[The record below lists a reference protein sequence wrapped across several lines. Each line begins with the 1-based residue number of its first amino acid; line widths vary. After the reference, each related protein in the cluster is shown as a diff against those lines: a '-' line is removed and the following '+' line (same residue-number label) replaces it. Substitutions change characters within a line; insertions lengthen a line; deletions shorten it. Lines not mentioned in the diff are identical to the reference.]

1 MNEGINVSEMSGG
14 GAMMVLLGTES
25 HAISSLR
32 LNLEHNLSSIF
43 LVEKSLIHHVGS
55 PFSLLLLWYQP
66 QNWERDA
73 AIKFGFELRS
83 WIEREATKGN
93 VLSSQLYCQRCLISS
108 IDEFNMIILNIYGY
122 MSYKKFSSLTL
133 YCDTK
138 KIYHIT

>member
-66 QNWERDA
+66 QNWERERCCHK
-73 AIKFGFELRS
+73 IWF
-83 WIEREATKGN
+83 WIEKLDWEGGN
-93 VLSSQLYCQRCLISS
+93 KRKCSQFSALLSEMFDKFYWWIQHDHFEYLWIHVLQKVFIT
-108 IDEFNMIILNIYGY
+108 NIV
-122 MSYKKFSSLTL
+122 LW
-133 YCDTK
+133 
-138 KIYHIT
+138 H

>member
-55 PFSLLLLWYQP
+55 LSLLYCFDI
-66 QNWERDA
+66 NR
-73 AIKFGFELRS
+73 KT
-83 WIEREATKGN
+83 ERE
-93 VLSSQLYCQRCLISS
+93 RC
-108 IDEFNMIILNIYGY
+108 
-122 MSYKKFSSLTL
+122 
-133 YCDTK
+133 CH
-138 KIYHIT
+138 KIWF

>member
-55 PFSLLLLWYQP
+55 PFSLIHTALIST
-66 QNWERDA
+66 A
-73 AIKFGFELRS
+73 KLR
-83 WIEREATKGN
+83 EREM
-93 VLSSQLYCQRCLISS
+93 LP
-108 IDEFNMIILNIYGY
+108 
-122 MSYKKFSSLTL
+122 
-133 YCDTK
+133 
-138 KIYHIT
+138 

>member
-55 PFSLLLLWYQP
+55 PFSLIHTALISTAKLR
-66 QNWERDA
+66 ERDA

-122 MSYKKFSSLTL
+122 VLQKVF
-133 YCDTK
+133 
-138 KIYHIT
+138 ITNIVL